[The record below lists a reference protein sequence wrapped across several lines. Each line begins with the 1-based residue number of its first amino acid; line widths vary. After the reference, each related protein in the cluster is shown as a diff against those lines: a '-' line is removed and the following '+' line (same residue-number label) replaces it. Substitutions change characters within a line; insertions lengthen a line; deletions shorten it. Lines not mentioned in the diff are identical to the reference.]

1 MGACANSWL
10 DFVTSPH
17 ILSCFCLSREVFASS
32 ITCGKA
38 CTPFWH
44 PDRNPMTFEE
54 KFILTTMIGGSTL
67 AAILLFFK
75 EGEDCYQWAERIAE
89 RDLGPN
95 PGNLPPRD

>member
-1 MGACANSWL
+1 MVVKSLLRASRVGKLARSFHA
-10 DFVTSPH
+10 TSA
-17 ILSCFCLSREVFASS
+17 RRA
-32 ITCGKA
+32 KA
-38 CTPFWH
+38 FNNRPFWH